1 MEFGIL
7 LAVLKFTT
15 KILKAKEDQNS
26 WSYIIISKKQIDA
39 LKPPGRKSFRVKGFL
54 DKFPIKFR
62 SLLPIGDGRFILPIN
77 AFMRKATGKKA
88 GDRLEVRFELDKGKK
103 KFSHEFISCLKDDP
117 HAFGFFKTLTPSHQH
132 YFNSWISSAKT
143 VETKE
148 ERLTLSVKALG
159 QSKGY
164 QQMRRENI

>member
-1 MEFGIL
+1 LEFGIL

-39 LKPPGRKSFRVKGFL
+39 LKPPGRKSFRVKGLL

-77 AFMRKATGKKA
+77 AFMRRG
-88 GDRLEVRFELDKGKK
+88 
-103 KFSHEFISCLKDDP
+103 
-117 HAFGFFKTLTPSHQH
+117 Q
-132 YFNSWISSAKT
+132 
-143 VETKE
+143 
-148 ERLTLSVKALG
+148 ERKQVIAL
-159 QSKGY
+159 
-164 QQMRRENI
+164 R